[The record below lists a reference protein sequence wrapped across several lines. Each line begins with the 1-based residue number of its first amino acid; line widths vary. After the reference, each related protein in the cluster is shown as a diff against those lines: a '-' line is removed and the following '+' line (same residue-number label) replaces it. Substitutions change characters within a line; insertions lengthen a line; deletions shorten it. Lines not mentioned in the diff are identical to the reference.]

1 MIVVHKFSNFF
12 LIGVLAVML
21 HPQLFSQ
28 SSFYTVEGFY
38 RDYDTVENFTSLIAE
53 NGFDETWEYRIELD
67 WDIPIFD
74 TTFNHLNATS
84 DASYFTDE
92 SVDFTHLLMSCVFF
106 FDQLTGPP
114 IGNLQSDTRLMI
126 DSSDRDNKV
135 VIFEYRKARFATDTS
150 IEEFDSFISFQHR
163 FYQNGDVEIHFGPRN
178 LDNSSSYIPGEGIF
192 LTTPFDTFQQG
203 EIGILNPNIEFN
215 AIGIDGMG
223 EEVALVP
230 DDIGFMLT
238 LPPEGFVYKFKYNDL
253 TSGTNPIVDTK
264 KSFLYPTI
272 CDDAVYLHLT
282 DFSDCMVKIISLDG
296 RVVLKRKSKGVQD
309 VVRIDVANLNK
320 GSYILYLI
328 SDEAKVSHK
337 FFKK

>member
-1 MIVVHKFSNFF
+1 MIVVHKLSNFI

-28 SSFYTVEGFY
+28 SSYYTVEGFY
-38 RDYDTVENFTSLIAE
+38 REYDTVENFISLIEE
-53 NGFDETWEYRIELD
+53 NGFDDTWEYRVELD

-126 DSSDRDNKV
+126 DPSDDNNKV
-135 VIFEYRKARFATDTS
+135 LIFEYRKARFANDTS
-150 IEEFDSFISFQHR
+150 IDEFDSFISFQHR

-178 LDNSSSYIPGEGIF
+178 LDNSSSYVAGEGMF

-203 EIGILNPNIEFN
+203 EIGILHPNIEFN

-223 EEVALVP
+223 EDLTLIP
-230 DDIGFMLT
+230 NDIGYLIT

-253 TSGTNPIVDTK
+253 TSGSNPIDDTK
-264 KSFLYPTI
+264 KSMLYPTI
-272 CDDAVYLHLT
+272 CDDAIYLPLD
-282 DFSDCMVKIISLDG
+282 DFSDCIVEIIGLDG
-296 RVVLKRKSKGVQD
+296 RLVLKKEFQGVLG
-309 VVRIDVANLNK
+309 VVRINVADLSK